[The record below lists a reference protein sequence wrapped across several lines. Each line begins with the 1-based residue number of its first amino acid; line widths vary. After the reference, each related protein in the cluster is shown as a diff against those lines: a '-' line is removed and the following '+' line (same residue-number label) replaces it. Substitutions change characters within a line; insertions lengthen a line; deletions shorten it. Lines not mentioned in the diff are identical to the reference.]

1 MGDLQPRMRAGDAD
15 RSKVVDILG
24 RHLGEGRLTVAE
36 FDERT
41 MQAHAAV
48 YLDQLPGLLADLPGE
63 PPPARPSPRPPRR
76 RPQVPSVAVLLLVL
90 LVLPWTI
97 VAAAHGAPPVFAF
110 VLLFL
115 FLRTRRWNRRW

>member
-1 MGDLQPRMRAGDAD
+1 MGELQPRMRAGDAD
-15 RSKVVDILG
+15 RNKVVDVLG

-41 MQAHAAV
+41 TQAHAAV

-63 PPPARPSPRPPRR
+63 PAPASRPPRR
-76 RPQVPSVAVLLLVL
+76 RPRVPSAAVLLLVL
-90 LVLPWTI
+90 LLLPWTI
-97 VAAAHGAPPVFAF
+97 VAAAHGAPPLFAF

>member
-1 MGDLQPRMRAGDAD
+1 MGDVQLRMRAGDAD
-15 RSKVVDILG
+15 RNKVVDVLG

-41 MQAHAAV
+41 TQAHAAV

-63 PPPARPSPRPPRR
+63 PAPASRPPRR
-76 RPQVPSVAVLLLVL
+76 RPRVPSAAVLLLVL

-97 VAAAHGAPPVFAF
+97 VAAAHGAPPLFAF